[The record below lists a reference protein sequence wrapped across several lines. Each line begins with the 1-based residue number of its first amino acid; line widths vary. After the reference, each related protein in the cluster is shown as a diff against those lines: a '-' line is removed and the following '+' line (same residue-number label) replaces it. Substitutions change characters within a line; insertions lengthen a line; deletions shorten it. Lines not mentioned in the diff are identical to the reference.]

1 MIYLKNKFIEFIPL
15 FDIDYNK
22 KKNIIA
28 ISLFKIKTSYKS
40 FDIYLDNI
48 KNIYN
53 RINKDFKNYKF
64 RLFINQ
70 EIYNDSIIFNKLKSF
85 KNIELILYRLLID
98 INEGLIGTLIRLF
111 PMFDF
116 ENNDSNIVLINDLDH
131 FMIPNIKKYFK
142 ILEENIIDIND
153 IYLIKKGNIL
163 QNVQYNNFSYIDK
176 NNNLNIYSY
185 APFIINIKKI
195 NKDFL
200 LNNIEN
206 IINDKNN
213 NLKYTFFTSLHI

>member
-163 QNVQYNNFSYIDK
+163 QNVQYNNFSSIDK

-185 APFIINIKKI
+185 APNIINIKKI

-200 LNNIEN
+200 LNYI
-206 IINDKNN
+206 
-213 NLKYTFFTSLHI
+213 